1 MMMPANFSA
10 VAENEMTYVVGGGLV
25 DVLAP
30 VLTTA
35 DWQRFNTNLVTII
48 GNTYM
53 KDFINNTLGVVF
65 SGTYSP
71 AAGVFATYG
80 NVVKGIWGKNYTQD
94 PNADG
99 KTKFLTGSKGVLNVA
114 LNIVGNAGAIYNL
127 ATGTVKNA
135 ASESAWVCKTV

>member
-48 GNTYM
+48 GNSYM
-53 KDFINNTLGVVF
+53 ETFIGNTVGKVF
-65 SGTYSP
+65 SGTYGIKN
-71 AAGVFATYG
+71 GVFATYG
-80 NVVKGIWGKNYTQD
+80 NRVKGIWGMNYTQD

-114 LNIVGNAGAIYNL
+114 LDIIGNAGAIYNL

-135 ASESAWVCKTV
+135 AASAWSVKTV

>member
-1 MMMPANFSA
+1 MPANFSA

-53 KDFINNTLGVVF
+53 ADFINNTVGKVF
-65 SGTYSP
+65 SGTYGIKN
-71 AAGVFATYG
+71 GVFATYG
-80 NVVKGIWGKNYTQD
+80 NVVKGIWNNNYTQD

-135 ASESAWVCKTV
+135 AANAWKVDGTTL

>member
-48 GNTYM
+48 GNSYM
-53 KDFINNTLGVVF
+53 EKFIGNTLGVVF
-65 SGTYSP
+65 SGTYGIKN
-71 AAGVFATYG
+71 GVFATYG
-80 NVVKGIWGKNYTQD
+80 NRVKGIWGNNYV
-94 PNADG
+94 DG
-99 KTKFLTGSKGVLNVA
+99 DNKTKFLTGSKGVLNVA
-114 LNIVGNAGAIYNL
+114 LDIIGNAGAIYNL

-135 ASESAWVCKTV
+135 AASAWSVKTV

>member
-48 GNTYM
+48 GNSYM
-53 KDFINNTLGVVF
+53 EKFIGNTLGVVF
-65 SGTYSP
+65 SGTYGIKN
-71 AAGVFATYG
+71 GVFATYG
-80 NVVKGIWGKNYTQD
+80 DRVKTIWGKNYV
-94 PNADG
+94 DG
-99 KTKFLTGSKGVLNVA
+99 DNKTKFLTGSKGVLNVA
-114 LNIVGNAGAIYNL
+114 LDIIGNAGAIYNL

-135 ASESAWVCKTV
+135 AASAWSVKTV

>member
-1 MMMPANFSA
+1 MPANFSA

-48 GNTYM
+48 GNSYM
-53 KDFINNTLGVVF
+53 EKFINNTLGVVF
-65 SGTYSP
+65 SGTYGIKN
-71 AAGVFATYG
+71 GVFATYG
-80 NVVKGIWGKNYTQD
+80 NRVKGIWGNNYD
-94 PNADG
+94 ANGDN

-114 LNIVGNAGAIYNL
+114 LDIVGNAGAIYNL

-135 ASESAWVCKTV
+135 AASAWAVKTV

>member
-48 GNTYM
+48 GNSYM
-53 KDFINNTLGVVF
+53 EKFINNTLGVVF
-65 SGTYSP
+65 SGTYGIKN
-71 AAGVFATYG
+71 GVFATYG
-80 NVVKGIWGKNYTQD
+80 NRVKGIWGNNYD
-94 PNADG
+94 ANGDN

-114 LNIVGNAGAIYNL
+114 LDIVGNAGAIYNL

-135 ASESAWVCKTV
+135 AASAWAVKTV

>member
-10 VAENEMTYVVGGGLV
+10 VAENEMTYVVGGGIV

-48 GNTYM
+48 GNSYM
-53 KDFINNTLGVVF
+53 EKFINNTLGVVF
-65 SGTYSP
+65 SGTYGIKN
-71 AAGVFATYG
+71 GVFATYG
-80 NVVKGIWGKNYTQD
+80 NRVKGIWGNNYD
-94 PNADG
+94 ANGDN

-114 LNIVGNAGAIYNL
+114 LDIVGNAGAIYNL

-135 ASESAWVCKTV
+135 AASAWAVKTV

>member
-53 KDFINNTLGVVF
+53 ADFVNNTLGVVF

-71 AAGVFATYG
+71 ANGVFATYG
-80 NVVKGIWGKNYTQD
+80 NVVKGIWNKNYTQD
-94 PNADG
+94 ANADG

-135 ASESAWVCKTV
+135 AASAWSVKTV

>member
-30 VLTTA
+30 VLTTT

-48 GNTYM
+48 GNSYM
-53 KDFINNTLGVVF
+53 ETFINNTVGKVF
-65 SGTYSP
+65 DGTY
-71 AAGVFATYG
+71 GFKDGIFATYG
-80 NVVKGIWGKNYTQD
+80 NRVKGIWGNNYTV
-94 PNADG
+94 ADDASNWD
-99 KTKFLTGSKGVLNVA
+99 KFKAGSKGVLNVA
-114 LNIVGNAGAIYNL
+114 LDIIGNAGAIYNL

-135 ASESAWVCKTV
+135 ASATWAVKTV

>member
-53 KDFINNTLGVVF
+53 KDFVNNTLGVVF
-65 SGTYSP
+65 SGTYGIKN
-71 AAGVFATYG
+71 GVFATYG
-80 NVVKGIWGKNYTQD
+80 NVVKGIWGDNYTQD

-135 ASESAWVCKTV
+135 AANAWKVNGTF

>member
-48 GNTYM
+48 GNSYM
-53 KDFINNTLGVVF
+53 GTFINNTVGKVF
-65 SGTYSP
+65 DGTY
-71 AAGVFATYG
+71 GFKDGIFATYG
-80 NVVKGIWGKNYTQD
+80 NRVKGIWGKNYTA
-94 PNADG
+94 ADDADNW
-99 KTKFLTGSKGVLNVA
+99 TKFKAGSKGVLNVA
-114 LNIVGNAGAIYNL
+114 LDIIGNAGAIYNR

-135 ASESAWVCKTV
+135 AAATWAVKTV

>member
-53 KDFINNTLGVVF
+53 DGFIKNTLGVVF
-65 SGTYSP
+65 SGKYSP

-80 NVVKGIWGKNYTQD
+80 NVVKGIWGDNYTV
-94 PNADG
+94 ADDASNWD
-99 KTKFLTGSKGVLNVA
+99 KFKAGSKGVLNVA

-135 ASESAWVCKTV
+135 AAAAWTVKGV

>member
-1 MMMPANFSA
+1 MPANFSA

-53 KDFINNTLGVVF
+53 ADFVNNTLGVVF

-71 AAGVFATYG
+71 ANGVFATYG
-80 NVVKGIWGKNYTQD
+80 NVVKGIWNKNYTQD
-94 PNADG
+94 ANADG

-135 ASESAWVCKTV
+135 AASAWSVKTV

>member
-1 MMMPANFSA
+1 MPANFSA
-10 VAENEMTYVVGGGLV
+10 VAENEMTYVVGGGIV

-53 KDFINNTLGVVF
+53 ADFVNNTLGVVF

-71 AAGVFATYG
+71 AHGVFATYG
-80 NVVKGIWGKNYTQD
+80 NVVKGIWNKNYTQD
-94 PNADG
+94 ANADG

-135 ASESAWVCKTV
+135 AANAWKVNGTF

>member
-1 MMMPANFSA
+1 MPANFSA

-48 GNTYM
+48 GNSYM
-53 KDFINNTLGVVF
+53 EKFIGNTLGVVF
-65 SGTYSP
+65 SGTYGIKN
-71 AAGVFATYG
+71 GVFATYG
-80 NVVKGIWGKNYTQD
+80 NRVKGIWGNNYDANGDKKTQ
-94 PNADG
+94 
-99 KTKFLTGSKGVLNVA
+99 FLTGSKGVLNVA
-114 LNIVGNAGAIYNL
+114 LDIIGNAGAIYNL

-135 ASESAWVCKTV
+135 AASAWSVKTV